1 MARTIQRKAVANKSS
16 RTGFAKAA
24 AKAIVR
30 KGPRPSIYRP
40 SSRVELEIRKYQK
53 ATQLL
58 VKKTPFMR
66 CVRDILG
73 YLREEEGFRATIIQP
88 VATEALKWAAEAFVS
103 GLFSDSVDEMVYAKR
118 KTLNTEDLHITIKMK
133 GYKDDLLED
142 WEPVEPE
149 K

>member
-1 MARTIQRKAVANKSS
+1 MARTIQRKVIAEKSP
-16 RTGFAKAA
+16 RTGLAKAA

-30 KGPRPSIYRP
+30 KGPRPAIYRP
-40 SSRVELEIRKYQK
+40 SKRAELEIRKYQK
-53 ATQLL
+53 STELL

-66 CVRDILG
+66 CVKAILG
-73 YLREEEGFRATIIQP
+73 YLREEEGFKATRIQP
-88 VATEALKWAAEAFVS
+88 VAIEALQWAAEAFIS
-103 GLFSDSVDEMVYAKR
+103 DLFAASVDEMVHAKR
-118 KTLNTEDLHITIKMK
+118 KTLNVEDLHITIKMK